1 MASLLDTVS
10 LAGTLVLALPA
21 GLAGLELLVVRGEP
35 LVGAVLLA
43 LAGAL
48 VVVERYVPSPTKRE
62 LVARLGGAVLPW
74 GGETS
79 EDSKDP

>member
-35 LVGAVLLA
+35 LIGAVLLA

-48 VVVERYVPSPTKRE
+48 VVVERYVPSLTKRE

-74 GGETS
+74 GGETAEDS
-79 EDSKDP
+79 EDP